1 MNKNNQSL
9 NCTTQNSLSINLAKT
24 DSDRTVSSC
33 STYSDTS
40 NSGSGNSFIETKRL
54 WMLPLISSITFGA
67 FFNVQFQ
74 SFIKQQ
80 LMDQMHMNNNDYAL
94 FVLIPTIPNI
104 PLDLVIGPILD
115 TIGARLG
122 IIISTVFVAIGL
134 AICMISISCHSFTGL
149 IFGKSLLSVAAE
161 AQGIGQGC
169 VAGKWFTQKG
179 LAMVFTVLSFLN
191 KVASSSSGIIYPNLY
206 NSSGSVM
213 TPLGIGLGCILLTI
227 IVSVGIYILDKRADE
242 YEPAKNNE
250 NQVEKPKLQFSD
262 IKKYDKMFWFIAL
275 QCPLMFGAF
284 YSFMNYLQSILIT
297 KFFID
302 KTTASELV
310 SIPYWIAMTTPI
322 FGILADKY
330 GKRLYFMCCTTFL
343 SFLSALILL
352 LVPTGEN
359 YPAVYIS
366 LIIFGVFLSMMCCFL
381 YPNLPLLSEKYL
393 LSTAFAICYATKN
406 AGTAILNYL
415 GGLIM
420 KNDNSGYNN
429 FLITFLF
436 IYLTA
441 FIISIGITLYD
452 RKHGGIINSNTPQRY
467 LEYIKQR
474 RNGSTIN

>member
-1 MNKNNQSL
+1 MQLDQS
-9 NCTTQNSLSINLAKT
+9 KT
-24 DSDRTVSSC
+24 HHIQSNC
-33 STYSDTS
+33 STNSTS
-40 NSGSGNSFIETKRL
+40 SNIAPANSFIETKRL

-67 FFNVQFQ
+67 FFSVQFQ

-80 LMDQMHMNNNDYAL
+80 LMDQMHMNNTDYAW
-94 FVLIPTIPNI
+94 FVLIPTLPNI
-104 PLDLVIGPILD
+104 PLDLVIGPLLD
-115 TIGARLG
+115 IVGARIG
-122 IIISTVFVAIGL
+122 IIVSTLFVAFGL
-134 AICMISISCHSFTGL
+134 SICMISISCHSFAGL

-191 KVASSSSGIIYPNLY
+191 KIASSTSGIIYPELY
-206 NSSGSVM
+206 KESGSVM
-213 TPLGIGLGCILLTI
+213 APLGIGLGLILVTVL
-227 IVSVGIYILDKRADE
+227 VSIGIFILDKKADDH
-242 YEPAKNNE
+242 EPVKATEAQQTK
-250 NQVEKPKLQFSD
+250 QKIQFSD
-262 IKKYDKMFWFIAL
+262 LKKYDKMFWMIAL

-284 YSFMNYLQSILIT
+284 YSFMNYLQSVLIT
-297 KFFID
+297 KFFIG

-310 SIPYWIAMTTPI
+310 SLPYWIALTTPI
-322 FGILADKY
+322 FGFLADKF

-343 SFLSALILL
+343 SFLSVLILL
-352 LVPTGEN
+352 LVPTGSN
-359 YPAVYIS
+359 YPAVYAS
-366 LIIFGVFLSMMCCFL
+366 LIIFGIFLSMMCCFL
-381 YPNLPLLSEKYL
+381 YPNLPLLSEKQL

-406 AGTAILNYL
+406 SGTAILNYL

-436 IYLTA
+436 IFLTA
-441 FIISIGITLYD
+441 FIISIIITLYD

-474 RNGSTIN
+474 RSQQV

>member
-1 MNKNNQSL
+1 MSINNQSL
-9 NCTTQNSLSINLAKT
+9 QLNTQNSLSIKLDQSK
-24 DSDRTVSSC
+24 SDHNVSSC
-33 STYSDTS
+33 STYSDSS
-40 NSGSGNSFIETKRL
+40 NPASSNSFIETKRL

-67 FFNVQFQ
+67 FFSVQFQ

-80 LMDQMHMNNNDYAL
+80 LMDQMHMNNADYAW

-104 PLDLVIGPILD
+104 PLDLVIGPLLD
-115 TIGARLG
+115 IIGARIG
-122 IIISTVFVAIGL
+122 IIVSTVFVAVGL
-134 AICMISISCHSFTGL
+134 SICMISISCHSFAGL

-179 LAMVFTVLSFLN
+179 LAMVFTILSFLN
-191 KVASSSSGIIYPNLY
+191 KIASSTSGIIYPELY
-206 NSSGSVM
+206 RESGSVM
-213 TPLGIGLGCILLTI
+213 TPLGIGLGLILVTVL
-227 IVSVGIYILDKRADE
+227 VSIGIFILDKKADE
-242 YEPAKNNE
+242 NEPVKTEAEQTK
-250 NQVEKPKLQFSD
+250 QKIQFSD
-262 IKKYDKMFWFIAL
+262 LKKYDKMFWMIAL

-284 YSFMNYLQSILIT
+284 YSFMNYLQSVLIT

-322 FGILADKY
+322 FGFLADKF

-343 SFLSALILL
+343 SFLSVLILL
-352 LVPTGEN
+352 LAPTGSK

-366 LIIFGVFLSMMCCFL
+366 LIIFGIFLSMMCCFL
-381 YPNLPLLSEKYL
+381 YPNLPLLSEKQL

-406 AGTAILNYL
+406 SGTAILNYL

-420 KNDNSGYNN
+420 QNDNSGYNH

-436 IYLTA
+436 IFLTA
-441 FIISIGITLYD
+441 FIISIIITLYD

-474 RNGSTIN
+474 RNQQV

>member
-1 MNKNNQSL
+1 MNKNDQSV
-9 NCTTQNSLSINLAKT
+9 NYNTQNSLSINLDKIDQERNEST
-24 DSDRTVSSC
+24 C
-33 STYSDTS
+33 STNSESS
-40 NSGSGNSFIETKRL
+40 NSGSTNSFIETKRL

-80 LMDQMHMNNNDYAL
+80 LMDQMHMNNSNYAL

-104 PLDLVIGPILD
+104 PLDLVIGPLLD
-115 TIGARLG
+115 IIGARLG

-134 AICMISISCHSFTGL
+134 AVCMISISCNSFAGL

-191 KVASSSSGIIYPNLY
+191 KIASSTSGIIYPNLY
-206 NSSGSVM
+206 NSSGTVM
-213 TPLGIGLGCILLTI
+213 IPLGIGLGCILITV
-227 IVSVGIYILDKRADE
+227 IVSVGIYILDKKADDF
-242 YEPAKNNE
+242 EPIKNSDS
-250 NQVEKPKLQFSD
+250 QAAKPKLQFSD
-262 IKKYDKMFWFIAL
+262 IKKYDKMFWMIAL

-352 LVPTGEN
+352 LVPTNKN

-366 LIIFGVFLSMMCCFL
+366 LIIFGIFLSMMCCFL

-420 KNDNSGYNN
+420 KNDNSGYNG

-436 IYLTA
+436 IFLAA
-441 FIISIGITLYD
+441 FIISIIITLYD

-467 LEYIKQR
+467 LEYIKEKKKQE
-474 RNGSTIN
+474 S